1 MPGDLVSLKILLVS
15 SVAAERDLLRQA
27 AAQVTV
33 PVDVLEANT
42 VAAARSKLAA
52 DDEIDIVFCNAAVPA
67 GDLAAL
73 VTASRKTRAR
83 PFVILVAGSKQEAAA
98 VNAADAGF
106 DSIVVKPPDAAQ
118 ALVLME
124 RCIQVRLPKRIMVVD
139 DSLTM
144 RSIVRKILAAS
155 RFRMDIV
162 EVQEGIA
169 ALKELASGK
178 YDVVFLD
185 YNMPGINGVETLSEI
200 RRQHPGLGVVI
211 MTSTADEELAER
223 ARLAG
228 ASAFLKK
235 PFYPADIDAI
245 LHRVLGLR
253 GST

>member
-1 MPGDLVSLKILLVS
+1 MTGDLVSLRILLVS
-15 SVAAERDLLRQA
+15 GVMAERELLRRA
-27 AAQVTV
+27 AAQATV
-33 PVDVLEANT
+33 PIDVLEADT
-42 VAAARSKLAA
+42 VVAARPMLAA
-52 DDEIDIVFCNAAVPA
+52 NDIDIAFCNAAVSA
-67 GDLAAL
+67 SDLAAF
-73 VTASRKTRAR
+73 VTDSRKAR
-83 PFVILVAGSKQEAAA
+83 VQPFVILVAASKDEAAA
-98 VNAADAGF
+98 MAANAGVDGVVARPADAT
-106 DSIVVKPPDAAQ
+106 Q
-118 ALVLME
+118 ARVLME
-124 RCIQVRLPKRIMVVD
+124 RCIHVRLPKRIMIVD

-162 EVQEGIA
+162 EAQEGIA
-169 ALKELASGK
+169 ALKQLATGK

-200 RRQHPGLGVVI
+200 RRQYPRLGVVI

-245 LHRVLGLR
+245 LHRILGLHP
-253 GST
+253 SV